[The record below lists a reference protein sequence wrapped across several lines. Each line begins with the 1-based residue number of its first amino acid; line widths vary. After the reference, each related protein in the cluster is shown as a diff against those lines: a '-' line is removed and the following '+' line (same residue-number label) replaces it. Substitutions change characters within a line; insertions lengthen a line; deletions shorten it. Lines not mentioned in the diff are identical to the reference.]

1 MPGSRSMNDYFKMFL
16 IALVTSVA
24 SQLLLTP
31 YIIKLQGL
39 DSTSPTPANT
49 ARTSAPSTP
58 TADGT
63 EKLSAPNLE
72 GMTVDAARERWRAK
86 GLVIIEDG
94 ERNVTAADPGT
105 IVQQRP
111 SAGAELSSNKEIRV
125 VVAKASSNVALPD
138 VLGKPYDA
146 ARTALVK
153 AGFEVP
159 EPVTEVS
166 DEDPNTVLKQVPA
179 AGVEAKDGSVV
190 RLTIAEPLSVEVPKL
205 KGLYLSGAKKKL
217 AEFGLTPGRIRRVED
232 PERGENYVLRQD
244 PSPGD
249 KVQPGT
255 EVEITV
261 VAPN

>member
-1 MPGSRSMNDYFKMFL
+1 MTGSRSMNDYFKMFL

-39 DSTSPTPANT
+39 DSTGPAPANT
-49 ARTSAPSTP
+49 ARNSGVSAP
-58 TADGT
+58 TAEGT

-138 VLGKPYDA
+138 VLGKPYAA
-146 ARTALVK
+146 ARTELVK

-179 AGVEAKDGSVV
+179 AGAEAKDGSVV
-190 RLTIAEPLSVEVPKL
+190 RLTIAEPLAVEVPKL

-217 AEFGLTPGRIRRVED
+217 AEFGLTVGRIRRVED

-249 KVQPGT
+249 KVPPGT

>member
-1 MPGSRSMNDYFKMFL
+1 MNDYFKMFL

-24 SQLLLTP
+24 AQLLLTP
-31 YIIKLQGL
+31 YIVKLQGL
-39 DSTSPTPANT
+39 GGTAAPAP
-49 ARTSAPSTP
+49 ASAPVQPP
-58 TADGT
+58 TAPPAEVV

-94 ERNVTAADPGT
+94 ERSVGEAEPGT

-125 VVAKASSNVALPD
+125 VVAKASSDVAVPK
-138 VLGKPYDA
+138 VEGKSYED
-146 ARTALVK
+146 ARTALVA

-159 EPVTEVS
+159 EPAKEVS
-166 DEDPNTVLKQVPA
+166 EEDAGTVLKQVP
-179 AGVEAKDGSVV
+179 GSGTKSKEGSVV
-190 RLTIAEPLSVEVPKL
+190 RLTIAEPAAVEVPKL
-205 KGLYLSGAKKKL
+205 RGLYLSGAKKKL
-217 AEFGLTPGRIRRVED
+217 EQAGLNTGKVRRIED
-232 PERGENYVLRQD
+232 PERGENYVLRQS

-249 KVQPGT
+249 KVPPGT
-255 EVEITV
+255 EVELTV

>member
-1 MPGSRSMNDYFKMFL
+1 MNDYFKMFL

-39 DSTSPTPANT
+39 DTTTAAPAAPAAANPTPVA
-49 ARTSAPSTP
+49 SDST
-58 TADGT
+58 G
-63 EKLSAPNLE
+63 EKLAAPNLE

-94 ERNVTAADPGT
+94 ERKVGDAEPGT

-125 VVAKASSNVALPD
+125 VVAKASAELAVPD
-138 VLGKPYDA
+138 VMGKPFEE
-146 ARTALVK
+146 ARTALTD

-159 EPVTEVS
+159 EPVKEASES
-166 DEDPNTVLKQVPA
+166 DAGSVLKQVPGPGA
-179 AGVEAKDGSVV
+179 QAKDGSVV
-190 RLTIAEPLSVEVPKL
+190 RLTVAEAAAIEVPKL
-205 KGLYLSGAKKKL
+205 RGLYLSGAKKEL
-217 AEFGLTPGRIRRVED
+217 ATRSLAVGKVRRVED
-232 PERGENYVLRQD
+232 PERGENYVLRQS

-249 KVQPGT
+249 KVPPGT
-255 EVEITV
+255 EVELTV

>member
-1 MPGSRSMNDYFKMFL
+1 MNDYFKMFL

-24 SQLLLTP
+24 AQLLLTP
-31 YIIKLQGL
+31 YIVKLQGL
-39 DSTSPTPANT
+39 GN
-49 ARTSAPSTP
+49 TSAPAPANAPAQPPSEP
-58 TADGT
+58 APEVG

-94 ERNVTAADPGT
+94 ERSVAEAEPGT

-125 VVAKASSNVALPD
+125 VVAKASSDIAIPKVE
-138 VLGKPYDA
+138 GKSYDD
-146 ARTALVK
+146 ARTALVA

-159 EPVTEVS
+159 APAKEVS
-166 DEDPNTVLKQVPA
+166 EEDAGTVLKQVP
-179 AGVEAKDGSVV
+179 GSGTKAKEGSVV
-190 RLTIAEPLSVEVPKL
+190 RLTIAEPAAVEVPKL
-205 KGLYLSGAKKKL
+205 RGLYLSGAKKKL
-217 AEFGLTPGRIRRVED
+217 EETGLTAGKVRRVED
-232 PERGENYVLRQD
+232 PERGENYVLRQS

-249 KVQPGT
+249 KVPPGT
-255 EVEITV
+255 EVELTV

>member
-1 MPGSRSMNDYFKMFL
+1 MNDYFKMFL

-24 SQLLLTP
+24 AQLLLTP
-31 YIIKLQGL
+31 YIVKLQGL
-39 DSTSPTPANT
+39 DSTAPAP
-49 ARTSAPSTP
+49 ASAPAP
-58 TADGT
+58 PAAEPVAEVG

-94 ERNVTAADPGT
+94 ERSVAEAEPGT

-125 VVAKASSNVALPD
+125 VVAKASSDIAIPKVE
-138 VLGKPYDA
+138 GKSYDD
-146 ARTALVK
+146 ARTALVA

-159 EPVTEVS
+159 EPTKEVS
-166 DEDPNTVLKQVPA
+166 EKDAGKVLKQVPG
-179 AGVEAKDGSVV
+179 AGTKAKEGSVV
-190 RLTIAEPLSVEVPKL
+190 RLTVAEPAAVEVPKL
-205 KGLYLSGAKKKL
+205 RGLYLSGAKKKL
-217 AEFGLTPGRIRRVED
+217 EESGLTAGKVRRVED
-232 PERGENYVLRQD
+232 PERGENYVLRQS

-249 KVQPGT
+249 KVPPGT
-255 EVEITV
+255 EVELTV

>member
-1 MPGSRSMNDYFKMFL
+1 MNDYFKMFL

-24 SQLLLTP
+24 AQLLLTP
-31 YIIKLQGL
+31 YIVKLQGL
-39 DSTSPTPANT
+39 GNTPAPAKAN
-49 ARTSAPSTP
+49 APTQPPSEP
-58 TADGT
+58 GPEVG

-94 ERNVTAADPGT
+94 ERSVAEAEPGT

-125 VVAKASSNVALPD
+125 VVAKASSDIVIPK
-138 VLGKPYDA
+138 VEGKSYDD
-146 ARTALVK
+146 ARTALVA

-159 EPVTEVS
+159 EPAKEVS
-166 DEDPNTVLKQVPA
+166 ERDPGTVLKQVP
-179 AGVEAKDGSVV
+179 GSGTQAKEGSVV
-190 RLTIAEPLSVEVPKL
+190 RLTIAEPTAVEVPTL
-205 KGLYLSGAKKKL
+205 RGLYLSGAKKKL
-217 AEFGLTPGRIRRVED
+217 EESGLTPGTVRRVED
-232 PERGENYVLRQD
+232 PERGENYVLRQS

-249 KVQPGT
+249 KVPPGT
-255 EVEITV
+255 EVELTV

>member
-1 MPGSRSMNDYFKMFL
+1 MNDYFKMFL

-24 SQLLLTP
+24 AQLLLTP
-31 YIIKLQGL
+31 YIVKLQGL
-39 DSTSPTPANT
+39 GN
-49 ARTSAPSTP
+49 TSAPAPANAPAAPATEAAPEAS
-58 TADGT
+58 

-94 ERNVTAADPGT
+94 ERSVAEAEPGT

-125 VVAKASSNVALPD
+125 VVAKASSDIAIPKVE
-138 VLGKPYDA
+138 GKSYDD
-146 ARTALVK
+146 ARTALVA

-159 EPVTEVS
+159 EPAKEVS
-166 DEDPNTVLKQVPA
+166 EDAAGTVLKQVP
-179 AGVEAKDGSVV
+179 GSGTKAKEGSVV
-190 RLTIAEPLSVEVPKL
+190 RLTVAEPAAVEVPTL
-205 KGLYLSGAKKKL
+205 RGLYLSGAKKKL
-217 AEFGLTPGRIRRVED
+217 EESGLTAGKVRRVED
-232 PERGENYVLRQD
+232 PERGQNYVLRQS

-249 KVQPGT
+249 KVPPGT
-255 EVEITV
+255 EVELTV

>member
-1 MPGSRSMNDYFKMFL
+1 MNDYFKMFL

-31 YIIKLQGL
+31 YIIKLQNLG
-39 DSTSPTPANT
+39 STGQTNVNTTRPVEPSP
-49 ARTSAPSTP
+49 SL
-58 TADGT
+58 ADGA

-125 VVAKASSNVALPD
+125 VVAKASSNVELPD
-138 VLGKPYDA
+138 VIGKHYDA
-146 ARTALVK
+146 ARTDLVK

-159 EPVTEVS
+159 PGATEVS
-166 DEDPNTVLKQVPA
+166 DKEPNTVLKQLPA
-179 AGVEAKDGSVV
+179 AGAEAKEGSVV
-190 RLTIAEPLSVEVPKL
+190 RLTIAEPVSVEVPML

-217 AEFGLTPGRIRRVED
+217 EDSGLAVGRIRRAED

-249 KVQPGT
+249 KVPPGT

-261 VAPN
+261 VAAN

>member
-1 MPGSRSMNDYFKMFL
+1 MNDYFKMFL

-24 SQLLLTP
+24 AQLLLTP

-39 DSTSPTPANT
+39 DTAPAPAASTPPPSTSPAPA
-49 ARTSAPSTP
+49 
-58 TADGT
+58 ADVS

-72 GMTVDAARERWRAK
+72 GMTVDAARERWRTK

-94 ERNVTAADPGT
+94 ERSVAEADPGT

-125 VVAKASSNVALPD
+125 VVAKASSDVPLPK
-138 VLGKPYDA
+138 VEGKSYDD
-146 ARTALVK
+146 ARTALVA

-159 EPVTEVS
+159 EPTKEVS
-166 DEDPNTVLKQVPA
+166 DEDSGTVLKQVPA
-179 AGVEAKDGSVV
+179 AGTKAKEGSVV
-190 RLTIAEPLSVEVPKL
+190 RLTVAEPAAVEVPKL
-205 KGLYLSGAKKKL
+205 RGLYLSGAKKKL
-217 AEFGLTPGRIRRVED
+217 EAAGLTPGRIRRVED
-232 PERGENYVLRQD
+232 PERGQNYVLRQS

-249 KVQPGT
+249 KVPPGT
-255 EVEITV
+255 EVELTV

>member
-1 MPGSRSMNDYFKMFL
+1 MNDYFKMFL

-39 DSTSPTPANT
+39 DSAAPTPTNA
-49 ARTSAPSTP
+49 ARSSSPSAP
-58 TADGT
+58 TADGA

-72 GMTVDAARERWRAK
+72 GMTVDAARERWRSK

-125 VVAKASSNVALPD
+125 VVAKASSNVELPD
-138 VLGKPYDA
+138 VVGKPYDA
-146 ARTALVK
+146 ARTELVK
-153 AGFEVP
+153 AGLEVP

-166 DEDPNTVLKQVPA
+166 NEDPNTVLKQVPA
-179 AGVEAKDGSVV
+179 AGSKAKDGSVV

-217 AEFGLTPGRIRRVED
+217 AEVGLGVGRIRRVED
-232 PERGENYVLRQD
+232 PERGENYVLRHD

-249 KVQPGT
+249 KVSPGT

>member
-1 MPGSRSMNDYFKMFL
+1 MNDYFKMFL

-24 SQLLLTP
+24 AQLLLTP
-31 YIIKLQGL
+31 YIVKLQGL
-39 DSTSPTPANT
+39 GNTSTPAPANAPAQPAAEPTPEV
-49 ARTSAPSTP
+49 
-58 TADGT
+58 G

-94 ERNVTAADPGT
+94 ERSVAEAEPGT

-125 VVAKASSNVALPD
+125 VVAKASSDIAIPKVE
-138 VLGKPYDA
+138 GKSYDD
-146 ARTALVK
+146 ARTALVA

-159 EPVTEVS
+159 EPAKEVS
-166 DEDPNTVLKQVPA
+166 EEDAGTVLKQVP
-179 AGVEAKDGSVV
+179 GSGTKAKEGSVV
-190 RLTIAEPLSVEVPKL
+190 RLTIAEPAAVEVPKL
-205 KGLYLSGAKKKL
+205 RGLYLSGAKKKL
-217 AEFGLTPGRIRRVED
+217 EESGLTAGKVRRVED
-232 PERGENYVLRQD
+232 PERGENYVLRQS

-249 KVQPGT
+249 NVPPGT
-255 EVEITV
+255 EVELTV

>member
-1 MPGSRSMNDYFKMFL
+1 MTGSRSMNDYFKMFL

-39 DSTSPTPANT
+39 DSTGPAPANT
-49 ARTSAPSTP
+49 ARNSATSTP
-58 TADGT
+58 TADGA

-138 VLGKPYDA
+138 VLGKPYDT
-146 ARTALVK
+146 ARTELVK

-159 EPVTEVS
+159 EPGTEVS

-179 AGVEAKDGSVV
+179 AGTEAKDGSVV
-190 RLTIAEPLSVEVPKL
+190 RLTIAEPLAVEVPKL

-217 AEFGLTPGRIRRVED
+217 AEFGLTVGRIRRVED

-249 KVQPGT
+249 KVPPGT

>member
-1 MPGSRSMNDYFKMFL
+1 MNDYFKMFL

-39 DSTSPTPANT
+39 DSAGAAPANT
-49 ARTSAPSTP
+49 ARDTAPAPP

-138 VLGKPYDA
+138 VVGESYDS
-146 ARTALVK
+146 ARAELVK

-159 EPVTEVS
+159 AAATEVS
-166 DEDPNTVLKQVPA
+166 DKEANTVLKQVPA
-179 AGVEAKDGSVV
+179 AGSEAKDGSVV
-190 RLTIAEPLSVEVPKL
+190 RLTIAEPLAVEVPKL

-217 AEFGLTPGRIRRVED
+217 AEFGLAVGRIRRVED

-249 KVQPGT
+249 KVPPGT

>member
-1 MPGSRSMNDYFKMFL
+1 MTGSRSMNDYFKMFL

-39 DSTSPTPANT
+39 DGTGPTPANP
-49 ARTSAPSTP
+49 ARTQAPSTA
-58 TADGT
+58 TANGA

-72 GMTVDAARERWRAK
+72 GMTVDAARERWRAN

-138 VLGKPYDA
+138 VLGKLYDA
-146 ARTALVK
+146 ARTDLVK

-159 EPVTEVS
+159 PPATEVS
-166 DEDPNTVLKQVPA
+166 AEDPNTVLKQVPS
-179 AGVEAKDGSVV
+179 AGTEAKDGSVV
-190 RLTIAEPLSVEVPKL
+190 RLTIAEPVAVEMPKL

-217 AEFGLTPGRIRRVED
+217 AEFGLTVGRIRRVED

-249 KVQPGT
+249 KVPPGT

>member
-1 MPGSRSMNDYFKMFL
+1 MNDYFKMFL

-24 SQLLLTP
+24 TQLLLTP

-39 DSTSPTPANT
+39 DSAGTTAAANTPPSTAPAPTPEV
-49 ARTSAPSTP
+49 
-58 TADGT
+58 G

-72 GMTVDAARERWRAK
+72 GMTVSAARERWRAK

-94 ERNVTAADPGT
+94 ERNVAEADPGT

-125 VVAKASSNVALPD
+125 VVAKASADVALPD
-138 VLGKPYDA
+138 VVGKSYGD
-146 ARTALVK
+146 ARTALVA

-159 EPVTEVS
+159 EPTKEVS
-166 DEDPNTVLKQVPA
+166 EDEAGTVLKMVPS
-179 AGVEAKDGSVV
+179 AGTEAKSGSVV
-190 RLTIAEPLSVEVPKL
+190 RLTVAEPAAIEVPKL
-205 KGLYLSGAKKKL
+205 RGLYLSGAKKKL
-217 AEFGLTPGRIRRVED
+217 EDVGLTAGRIRRVED
-232 PERGENYVLRQD
+232 PERGENYVLRQS

-249 KVQPGT
+249 KVPPGT
-255 EVEITV
+255 EVELTV